1 MNAFMIWSQQERKE
15 IAKVTPDKHHA
26 EISKELGRRWKLL
39 PDISKQ
45 PFIKKAERLRLLHQK
60 EYPDYKYKPRKK
72 LKSSNSVFNDKS
84 ITLPVS
90 SGDSNN
96 PNGMPPLLNKVPEHI
111 SHHGAQNGDG
121 IYYRSIRSTITI
133 KDFEEEDSSS
143 PGNGFHAID
152 SDSSPQ
158 SSSLKLESPT
168 DESCSNC
175 LSLAPIHQLQGI
187 QYNEGLK

>member
-1 MNAFMIWSQQERKE
+1 MNAFMIWSQHERKE

-45 PFIKKAERLRLLHQK
+45 PFILQSEAARFLHQK

-133 KDFEEEDSSS
+133 KDFEEEHSSS
-143 PGNGFHAID
+143 PENGFQAIAA
-152 SDSSPQ
+152 DSSPQ
-158 SSSLKLESPT
+158 CSSLKRESPT
-168 DESCSNC
+168 DESCSNF
-175 LSLAPIHQLQGI
+175 LTLAPFHQLQGI